1 MTSEPHADD
10 NASPIVDSELS
21 VQEEVQMETSVESS
35 DAEEKVVYEKED
47 DNPDVSVSEDTVEEP
62 IEQTQEERSDH
73 EPEDVDA
80 ADTPQESENGLE
92 STRTDPNRSSDTF
105 VATTVEEDANGN
117 EKKDGAEL
125 QEIKDYEP
133 GNQECTTDG
142 FNGDSGMEHIEMDA
156 PPTTPGQLSTN
167 VEGSLPT
174 AATEMDSSALMFR
187 LEECLYG
194 TSTTVDRTTQSQDT
208 DEHSMDFLVDD
219 DWVHIREQRLW
230 KTAPHSVDLSLLR
243 RIASQ
248 AGIQEEGSH
257 RAVAWRVMLGY
268 LPPDNREWERTLTER
283 RNEYKTFVKEWFTNS
298 HDCFH
303 GDELRWKHRMPPNC
317 CSSNA
322 EDGEEDTKRMEN
334 KQSEQETAPVEEEN
348 KLQSPIRERLK
359 KAGLDAGV
367 LDSIMKNFNS
377 LQITKVDGTTSLEDG
392 AVLSETDSTVDFVDS
407 VKLLDQIRKDVD
419 RTFPDL
425 KFFLDPE
432 RNLGKR
438 RYAALERILF
448 TWSKFNKGVNY
459 VQGMNEIVGTIYY
472 VLANDWNEEWAQEA
486 EADTFWLFG
495 ILLGDM
501 RDVFISHMDDSETGI
516 YSRIK
521 MMQTLLCRHDAEI
534 IEHFDDIGIESSF
547 FAIRW
552 WTTLL
557 SREFLLPDTI
567 RLWDSMFAST
577 HKDNFLCYVCVTM
590 VIMIREQLLKGDFSA
605 CLRTLQ
611 SYPSIRM
618 DELLTA
624 SRTLWLYER
633 QITVACHKGG
643 IGLQQALEA
652 VRPPEAIIMAFGFR
666 GGIIPGSQ
674 WDTKSP
680 SRAEAIQKARE
691 VAAASVRGA
700 GTAVKGW
707 LGRATKLASNLGEQ
721 VKLTRTVSS
730 ESAQSS
736 DMVLAS
742 YSADEDDD
750 VYMQAIQSAESGKYS
765 YTK

>member
-1 MTSEPHADD
+1 MTSED
-10 NASPIVDSELS
+10 ASPNLNSELQDEAS
-21 VQEEVQMETSVESS
+21 ATTSVELSEGEN
-35 DAEEKVVYEKED
+35 AEKDEKDNLPDKDVVEDLVVETLEEAPKQVPVESEIVKAKEGD
-47 DNPDVSVSEDTVEEP
+47 LPLEED
-62 IEQTQEERSDH
+62 
-73 EPEDVDA
+73 
-80 ADTPQESENGLE
+80 ENGL
-92 STRTDPNRSSDTF
+92 TDIGI
-105 VATTVEEDANGN
+105 ATPEDGVEGN
-117 EKKDGAEL
+117 EKSDEEREDGTTNEQNRLKIASEDVEQAETSPL
-125 QEIKDYEP
+125 VD
-133 GNQECTTDG
+133 T
-142 FNGDSGMEHIEMDA
+142 
-156 PPTTPGQLSTN
+156 TN
-167 VEGSLPT
+167 VEEVEKNVPLS
-174 AATEMDSSALMFR
+174 

-194 TSTTVDRTTQSQDT
+194 VCTTTIPDDDDS
-208 DEHSMDFLVDD
+208 LVDD
-219 DWVHIREQRLW
+219 DWVHIREQGLW
-230 KTAPHSVDLSLLR
+230 KKTSHTIDLSLLR
-243 RIASQ
+243 KVASQ
-248 AGIQEEGSH
+248 VGIPEEGSH
-257 RAVAWRVMLGY
+257 RAVAWRVLLGY
-268 LPPDNREWERTLTER
+268 LPVDNREWETTLTER
-283 RNEYKTFVKEWFTNS
+283 RQEYKTFVKEWFTNS
-298 HDCFH
+298 YDCFH
-303 GDELRWKHRMPPNC
+303 GDELRWKHRMPPNRRRRP
-317 CSSNA
+317 SDADREEGQANTQQQS
-322 EDGEEDTKRMEN
+322 ESGIVVEED
-334 KQSEQETAPVEEEN
+334 AN
-348 KLQSPIRERLK
+348 KLQSPVRERLK
-359 KAGLDAGV
+359 KAGLDVGV
-367 LDSIMKNFNS
+367 LDAILKNFNS
-377 LQITKVDGTTSLEDG
+377 LQISKVSDAATEDG
-392 AVLSETDSTVDFVDS
+392 DVSSESDVDFVDG

-448 TWSKFNKGVNY
+448 TWSKFNKGINY

-501 RDVFISHMDDSETGI
+501 HDVFISHLDTSETGI

-521 MMQTLLCRHDAEI
+521 MMETLLRRHDTEI

-590 VIMIREQLLKGDFSA
+590 VVMIREQLLKGDFSV

-652 VRPPEAIIMAFGFR
+652 VKPPEAIIMAFGFR
-666 GGIIPGSQ
+666 GGILPGSQ
-674 WDTKSP
+674 WENKSP
-680 SRAEAIQKARE
+680 SRVEAIQKARE
-691 VAAASVRGA
+691 AAAASVRGA
-700 GTAVKGW
+700 GSAVKGW
-707 LGRATKLASNLGEQ
+707 FGRATKLASNLGDQ
-721 VKLTRTVSS
+721 VKLTRTVSA
-730 ESAQSS
+730 ESTHSS
-736 DMVLAS
+736 DMILDS
-742 YSADEDDD
+742 FSADEEDDI
-750 VYMQAIQSAESGKYS
+750 YMQAIQSAESGKYS
-765 YTK
+765 YTN

>member
-1 MTSEPHADD
+1 MASEDAIISDAFTEGENAETDD
-10 NASPIVDSELS
+10 QDDLEDVVVEELEILGTEQVPVQSETMKEGDLEENESSLTDIEITTPDGNSNDKNDEDRQELETNGEDSETDDLPD
-21 VQEEVQMETSVESS
+21 VVVDDQLVVETRKQVPLEREKAKEGDLPLEESS
-35 DAEEKVVYEKED
+35 LTEIEITTADGKGTNEKNDEEREEA
-47 DNPDVSVSEDTVEEP
+47 NEPSPSEMASEDV
-62 IEQTQEERSDH
+62 EQTSQA
-73 EPEDVDA
+73 VDTVI
-80 ADTPQESENGLE
+80 ADPVVETPWS
-92 STRTDPNRSSDTF
+92 
-105 VATTVEEDANGN
+105 
-117 EKKDGAEL
+117 
-125 QEIKDYEP
+125 
-133 GNQECTTDG
+133 
-142 FNGDSGMEHIEMDA
+142 
-156 PPTTPGQLSTN
+156 
-167 VEGSLPT
+167 
-174 AATEMDSSALMFR
+174 

-194 TSTTVDRTTQSQDT
+194 VCTTTTTPDDDS
-208 DEHSMDFLVDD
+208 LVDD
-219 DWVHIREQRLW
+219 DWVHIREPGLW
-230 KTAPHSVDLSLLR
+230 KTTPHTIDLTLLR
-243 RIASQ
+243 KMASQ
-248 AGIQEEGSH
+248 VGIPDEGSH
-257 RAVAWRVMLGY
+257 RAVAWRVLLGY
-268 LPPDNREWERTLTER
+268 LPPDNREWERTLQER
-283 RNEYKTFVKEWFTNS
+283 RQEYKAFVKEWFSNS

-303 GDELRWKHRMPPNC
+303 GDELRWKHRKAPNRC
-317 CSSNA
+317 HDADQEEETHVPEAS
-322 EDGEEDTKRMEN
+322 EPGIEEDDN
-334 KQSEQETAPVEEEN
+334 QLHSPV
-348 KLQSPIRERLK
+348 RDRLK

-367 LDSIMKNFNS
+367 LDSILKNFNS
-377 LQITKVDGTTSLEDG
+377 LQISKVSDAATED
-392 AVLSETDSTVDFVDS
+392 VSNDVDFVDG
-407 VKLLDQIRKDVD
+407 VQLLDQIRKDVD

-501 RDVFISHMDDSETGI
+501 QDVFISHLDTSETGI

-521 MMQTLLCRHDAEI
+521 MMETLLRRHDAEI
-534 IEHFDDIGIESSF
+534 IEHFNDIGIESSF

-590 VIMIREQLLKGDFSA
+590 VIMIREQLLKGDFSV

-633 QITVACHKGG
+633 QITVACHRGG

-652 VRPPEAIIMAFGFR
+652 VKPPDAIIMAFGFR
-666 GGIIPGSQ
+666 GGILPGSQ
-674 WDTKSP
+674 WENKSP
-680 SRAEAIQKARE
+680 SRVEAIQKARE
-691 VAAASVRGA
+691 AAAASVRGA
-700 GTAVKGW
+700 GSAVKGW
-707 LGRATKLASNLGEQ
+707 LGRATKLASNLGDQ
-721 VKLTRTVSS
+721 VKLTRTVSA
-730 ESAQSS
+730 ESTHSGE
-736 DMVLAS
+736 MVLDS
-742 YSADEDDD
+742 FSADEEDDI
-750 VYMQAIQSAESGKYS
+750 YMQAIQSAESGKYS

>member
-1 MTSEPHADD
+1 MTSDPHEDDGDNVSADLLSEP
-10 NASPIVDSELS
+10 L
-21 VQEEVQMETSVESS
+21 VQEEEEEEEEEVPTETSVDEKDDSS
-35 DAEEKVVYEKED
+35 SQEKEK
-47 DNPDVSVSEDTVEEP
+47 DNPDVVVVEDSLEE
-62 IEQTQEERSDH
+62 IEI
-73 EPEDVDA
+73 EPQKEDLFEPSPEAVDA
-80 ADTPQESENGLE
+80 TDYADRVDVSPHDVENGLE
-92 STRTDPNRSSDTF
+92 EESAQTIL
-105 VATTVEEDANGN
+105 VATSKDKDTNVD
-117 EKKDGAEL
+117 EKNDTESFGTN
-125 QEIKDYEP
+125 D
-133 GNQECTTDG
+133 D
-142 FNGDSGMEHIEMDA
+142 
-156 PPTTPGQLSTN
+156 STN
-167 VEGSLPT
+167 GTKMEADESLPAP
-174 AATEMDSSALMFR
+174 AASEIDSSNSFSI
-187 LEECLYG
+187 EECLYG
-194 TSTTVDRTTQSQDT
+194 SSATTTTTTAHSPHQSED
-208 DEHSMDFLVDD
+208 DESHFDDLLVDD
-219 DWVHIREQRLW
+219 DWVHIREQGLW
-230 KTAPHSVDLSLLR
+230 KTAPHHTVDLTLLR
-243 RIASQ
+243 KLASQ
-248 AGIQEEGSH
+248 VGIPEEGSH
-257 RAVAWRVMLGY
+257 RAVAWRVLLGY
-268 LPPDNREWERTLTER
+268 LPTDNRQWESTLTER
-283 RNEYKTFVKEWFTNS
+283 RQEYKAFVQEWFTNS

-303 GDELRWKHRMPPNC
+303 GDELRWKHRMPPNRRHRA
-317 CSSNA
+317 SGA
-322 EDGEEDTKRMEN
+322 VVVEDGDDNDDMKRLDKNHVDTAVPVMNEN
-334 KQSEQETAPVEEEN
+334 TLQTPV
-348 KLQSPIRERLK
+348 RERLK

-377 LQITKVDGTTSLEDG
+377 LQISKASEVAS
-392 AVLSETDSTVDFVDS
+392 SETDVDSSTVDFVDS
-407 VKLLDQIRKDVD
+407 VQLLDQIRKDVD

-448 TWSKFNKGVNY
+448 TWSRFNKGVNY

-501 RDVFISHMDDSETGI
+501 RDVFISHMDDSATGI

-521 MMQTLLCRHDAEI
+521 MMQTLLRRHDAEI

-611 SYPSIRM
+611 AYPSIRM

-674 WDTKSP
+674 WDNKSP

-691 VAAASVRGA
+691 AAASSVRGA
-700 GTAVKGW
+700 GSAVKGW
-707 LGRATKLASNLGEQ
+707 LGRATKLASNLGDQ
-721 VKLTRTVSS
+721 VKLTRKVSS
-730 ESAQSS
+730 ESAHSNND
-736 DMVLAS
+736 DMALAS

-750 VYMQAIQSAESGKYS
+750 IYMQAIQSAESGKYS